1 MHLDVKV
8 DEDTVWLNRQQLAL
22 LFGRDIKTVG
32 KQLGKP
38 LREQLNGF
46 SVVTEFATSAYDVKT
61 YQVEHYN
68 LDMILSVGYRVKSK
82 EGIYFRRWANSVLK
96 QHLVDGYIINRK
108 QLDALH
114 AVVKVLSRSTEP
126 EIAGTAEILERYL
139 PSLVLLND
147 YGTGV
152 GVSVEE
158 ASVPIAHLIDNP
170 PHAALSA
177 FIKTKPVD
185 LTMNTFDRGK
195 AVRLDDITKSC

>member
-1 MHLDVKV
+1 MSQQGLSAID
-8 DEDTVWLNRQQLAL
+8 DELLRLADRKAL
-22 LFGRDIKTVG
+22 IEVYVRL
-32 KQLGKP
+32 P
-38 LREQLNGF
+38 
-46 SVVTEFATSAYDVKT
+46 ATAAAAT
-61 YQVEHYN
+61 RTRMERN
-68 LDMILSVGYRVKSK
+68 
-82 EGIYFRRWANSVLK
+82 
-96 QHLVDGYIINRK
+96 INR
-108 QLDALH
+108 LRAIGCI
-114 AVVKVLSRSTEP
+114 VR
-126 EIAGTAEILERYL
+126 TAEILERYL

-158 ASVPIAHLIDNP
+158 AIVPIAHLIDNP

>member
-22 LFGRDIKTVG
+22 LFGRDIKTIG
-32 KQLGKP
+32 KHIGNA
-38 LREQLNGF
+38 LREELNGF
-46 SVVTEFATSAYDVKT
+46 SVVAKFATTASDGKT

-158 ASVPIAHLIDNP
+158 AIVPIAHLIDNP

>member
-22 LFGRDIKTVG
+22 LFGRDIKTIG
-32 KQLGKP
+32 KHIGNA
-38 LREQLNGF
+38 LREELNGF
-46 SVVTEFATSAYDVKT
+46 SVVAEFATTASDGKT

-158 ASVPIAHLIDNP
+158 AIVPIANLIDNP

>member
-1 MHLDVKV
+1 M
-8 DEDTVWLNRQQLAL
+8 
-22 LFGRDIKTVG
+22 
-32 KQLGKP
+32 
-38 LREQLNGF
+38 
-46 SVVTEFATSAYDVKT
+46 
-61 YQVEHYN
+61 
-68 LDMILSVGYRVKSK
+68 
-82 EGIYFRRWANSVLK
+82 
-96 QHLVDGYIINRK
+96 
-108 QLDALH
+108 
-114 AVVKVLSRSTEP
+114 LSRSTEP

-152 GVSVEE
+152 GVSV
-158 ASVPIAHLIDNP
+158 AHLIDNP